1 MSKHRLLKLIH
12 LLSTIWFG
20 LCVVYILI
28 LGLRQAGV
36 RWWVIFSLSGHSAVI
51 VFLMVSVYLF
61 AVFRGTARSRKI
73 VQEYPLSSTNY
84 YLFFYGAVPFLG
96 GLAGLSGVIGMRSAT
111 QFFLGI
117 SYATLGATFMVWII
131 IDPLIGIIETLLP
144 DSRRHRRERL
154 ALVHAERLRQQQAR
168 EQLLADLEIR
178 EKTLRSER
186 LAKLKPLSAR
196 LLELI
201 RDAGDDYEQKENEAM
216 DIGVKASRIGGLDGM
231 RQLHEMTMEQFSSK
245 EQNMPHVDYITE
257 WWDGIGGW
265 LGQPLSEKGRLPND
279 GLEQLR

>member
-20 LCVVYILI
+20 LCVAYILI

-36 RWWVIFSLSGHSAVI
+36 RWWVIFSLSGHSAII

-61 AVFRGTARSRKI
+61 AVFRGADRSRKI
-73 VQEYPLSSTNY
+73 VQEYPLSSTDY
-84 YLFFYGAVPFLG
+84 YMFFYGVVPFLG
-96 GLAGLSGVIGMRSAT
+96 GLAGLSGVIGMHSAT

-117 SYATLGATFMVWII
+117 SYATLGATFMVWVI
-131 IDPLIGIIETLLP
+131 IDPLIGIIEILLP
-144 DSRRHRRERL
+144 ASRRHRRERL
-154 ALVHAERLRQQQAR
+154 ALVRAKRAEQQRAR

-178 EKTLRSER
+178 EKTLRGER
-186 LAKLKPLSAR
+186 LAKLKPLSER

-201 RDAGDDYEQKENEAM
+201 RDDGDGYEQKEREAI

-231 RQLHEMTMEQFSSK
+231 RQLHEMTMEQFRSK
-245 EQNMPHVDYITE
+245 QRDMPRVDYITQ

-265 LGQPLSEKGRLPND
+265 LGQPLSEKGRL
-279 GLEQLR
+279 